1 MLLSSLEKCCLQDI
15 KIIFNFDAS
24 LFLKTFEMTHL
35 PELKRV
41 AKSSTFGGGSTFDAD
56 GEHLHP
62 PPPPPSSQPEQ
73 QQIQLQS
80 EQLQTRNMLM
90 NIILRPGGGDKT
102 RALPRPQVVFFYQ

>member
-1 MLLSSLEKCCLQDI
+1 
-15 KIIFNFDAS
+15 
-24 LFLKTFEMTHL
+24 MTHL

-41 AKSSTFGGGSTFDAD
+41 AKSSTFGGGSTFDV

-102 RALPRPQVVFFYQ
+102 RALPRPQVVFFDQ

>member
-1 MLLSSLEKCCLQDI
+1 
-15 KIIFNFDAS
+15 
-24 LFLKTFEMTHL
+24 MTQL

-41 AKSSTFGGGSTFDAD
+41 AKSSTFGGGSTFND

-62 PPPPPSSQPEQ
+62 PPLPSQPQQ

-80 EQLQTRNMLM
+80 EQLLTRNMLM

-102 RALPRPQVVFFYQ
+102 RALPRPQVIFDINSFLKGKIKVLA